1 MMRLRENGKK
11 NEVIEMRRANKELL
25 NGIMGQRRQVSYG
38 TGLEVINSSLSELSV
53 TYKMGWNRWDNELIG
68 GIKNRVANQRH
79 GLDVAFFPW
88 EGHSLM
94 ANGAYYLTDLPGL
107 DNQLFIDGTYRW
119 TVSKW
124 KIDIEASCINLLNNH
139 RYIRRSNSD
148 YAVTESYFDL
158 RPRQFL
164 VSTRFKF

>member
-1 MMRLRENGKK
+1 MRLRENGKK

-38 TGLEVINSSLSELSV
+38 TGLEVINSSLGELSV

-68 GIKNRVANQRH
+68 GMRNRVANQRH

-88 EGHSLM
+88 EAHSLM
-94 ANGAYYLTDLPGL
+94 ANGAYYLTDLRGL